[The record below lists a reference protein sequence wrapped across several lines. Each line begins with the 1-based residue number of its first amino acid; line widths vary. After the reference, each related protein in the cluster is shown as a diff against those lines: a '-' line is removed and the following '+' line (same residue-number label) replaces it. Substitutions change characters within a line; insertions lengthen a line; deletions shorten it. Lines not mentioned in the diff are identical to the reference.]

1 MHYIPYLTF
10 IFNSITFLYRW
21 KHNLSNPK
29 LQSRAQHLHFFNICR
44 YRGEIYT
51 THMSSYWITKRTKIN
66 KKRPR
71 LVHIALI
78 IIKSSR
84 ILLNFVAFE
93 NRSLVLLLL
102 CYCTIS
108 LCLSLSLKCQ
118 CHKNLNIFSKIHD
131 LNIQWDEMW
140 AKNKNSLISN
150 ETFWENFPHFFAAI
164 ELQIL
169 SFQSILGIAPTS
181 LFYIIFVLSKTVNM
195 RGFELRI
202 SGVKKTALPTEPHPN
217 FL

>member
-1 MHYIPYLTF
+1 
-10 IFNSITFLYRW
+10 
-21 KHNLSNPK
+21 
-29 LQSRAQHLHFFNICR
+29 
-44 YRGEIYT
+44 
-51 THMSSYWITKRTKIN
+51 MSSYWITKRTKIN

-71 LVHIALI
+71 LVHIALR

-195 RGFELRI
+195 RVFELRI
-202 SGVKKTALPTEPHPN
+202 SGVKKDRSANRATSQFSLKFCFKFSGIGFGLWSMKCCKSSSIGKLLQPN
-217 FL
+217 